1 MRICPKCGYHDSSIW
16 RPRANRPYCEYS
28 SVDNVGYSQ
37 PELIKKI
44 REAEPNP
51 YYDGHFV
58 YHISKTGKNV
68 ERIELELFKTMRW
81 GQQPTEKRGD
91 EPTTFKPWPKR
102 EPASKQTQLM

>member
-1 MRICPKCGYHDSSIW
+1 MRICPKCGYHDSSVW

-37 PELIKKI
+37 PELIQKI

-81 GQQPTEKRGD
+81 GQQPTEKRGN

-102 EPASKQTQLM
+102 EPDSKQTQLM